1 MRITFRLKDDRDED
15 LLHWF
20 QVVGEGERSYFIRQA
35 LRRGLSAGEQTVS
48 IPYIGELKTSSI
60 NEEPITAEEAE
71 DRLSSLINNL

>member
-1 MRITFRLKDDRDED
+1 MRITFRLKDDRDDD

-35 LRRGLSAGEQTVS
+35 LRRGLSNGEQAVS
-48 IPYIGELKTSSI
+48 IPYISELKPSVI